1 MKYDMV
7 PVLGFL
13 LEYRERKCLTKQ
25 GARSRSYG
33 FINRGNTLVF
43 LQRSRFFKPHD
54 RNLTVFFIGVFWWY
68 IGRSLFKRIDKEKI
82 NLGPL
87 TRSVPYVQSCFAFS
101 EEKKKP
107 INRPIPAVLIHVLRQ
122 VTLILILT
130 ETRYMYYDHFNRWR
144 RIEVTLILQI
154 KINIP
159 ISKYIYPKNL
169 TQF

>member
-101 EEKKKP
+101 EEEKKP
-107 INRPIPAVLIHVLRQ
+107 LTVQFLLIDVLRQ

-130 ETRYMYYDHFNRWR
+130 ETRYMYYDHFNGWR
-144 RIEVTLILQI
+144 RNEVILILQI

-169 TQF
+169 TKF